1 MWRALRRGDPRG
13 LEELMSRYTPY
24 VAAVAARV
32 LPGRPQDWEE
42 LTADVFLSA
51 WEHRKALRPEQIRGW
66 LGKVARNRALN
77 RLRASREV
85 LALEEDVLCLAED
98 GPQRLLESMKI

>member
-66 LGKVARNRALN
+66 
-77 RLRASREV
+77 
-85 LALEEDVLCLAED
+85 
-98 GPQRLLESMKI
+98 QRWPGTGR

>member
-51 WEHRKALRPEQIRGW
+51 WEHRKALRRSRSGAGW
-66 LGKVARNRALN
+66 ERWPGTGR
-77 RLRASREV
+77 
-85 LALEEDVLCLAED
+85 
-98 GPQRLLESMKI
+98 

>member
-66 LGKVARNRALN
+66 LGTEARNRALT
-77 RLRASREV
+77 RLRARRAVQAPCASGCWDRWP
-85 LALEEDVLCLAED
+85 DGED
-98 GPQRLLESMKI
+98 GSSAGP

>member
-51 WEHRKALRPEQIRGW
+51 WEHRQIHLFDDETFKTVQMDLMAGPE
-66 LGKVARNRALN
+66 
-77 RLRASREV
+77 
-85 LALEEDVLCLAED
+85 D
-98 GPQRLLESMKI
+98 

>member
-32 LPGRPQDWEE
+32 LPGRPQDSPRR
-42 LTADVFLSA
+42 LVVRADVHYVDRQQTCLLA
-51 WEHRKALRPEQIRGW
+51 PRPSQ
-66 LGKVARNRALN
+66 
-77 RLRASREV
+77 
-85 LALEEDVLCLAED
+85 EEAQADRPL
-98 GPQRLLESMKI
+98 

>member
-51 WEHRKALRPEQIRGW
+51 WEHR
-66 LGKVARNRALN
+66 
-77 RLRASREV
+77 
-85 LALEEDVLCLAED
+85 
-98 GPQRLLESMKI
+98 